1 MTRPCGSAELI
12 DVVTAPTERPAPLTA
27 LNAALSL
34 SPTRFGIGIVVPA
47 RRISTT
53 AKFHRS
59 ATGALAPTVT
69 LPVELTGPADW
80 TQNVSPAPASVH
92 SCTEDWPESSVRA
105 TLASQS
111 LPTPKMSEPG
121 RVVVSG
127 RAVAPD
133 GAEAAA
139 LAPMPDELRN
149 PTTVSD

>member
-1 MTRPCGSAELI
+1 MTNPSAGVEMI
-12 DVVTAPTERPAPLTA
+12 GGVPAPTERPAALTA
-27 LNAALSL
+27 LNAALSV

-80 TQNVSPAPASVH
+80 TQNVSPAPASAH
-92 SCTEDWPESSVRA
+92 SCTDDWPESSVRA

-127 RAVAPD
+127 RAGAPE
-133 GAEAAA
+133 APEAAA
-139 LAPMPDELRN
+139 LAPMPDELRK